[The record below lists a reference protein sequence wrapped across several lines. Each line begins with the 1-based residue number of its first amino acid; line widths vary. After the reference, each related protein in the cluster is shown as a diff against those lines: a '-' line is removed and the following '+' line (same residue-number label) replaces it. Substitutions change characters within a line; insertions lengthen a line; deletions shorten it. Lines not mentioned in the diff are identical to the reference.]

1 VGTLNHKDSNTENLF
16 MTTAKE
22 ICTVHLGSPMLDDDY
37 TLYEDGKIRH
47 FYDNNPWPSQD
58 LNNLN
63 QEEWLDPINV
73 SDSIKLKLLDKCPEE
88 LKEKAKKLLGL

>member
-1 VGTLNHKDSNTENLF
+1 

-22 ICTVHLGSPMLDDDY
+22 ICTVCLGSPMLDDDY
-37 TLYEDGKIRH
+37 ILYEDGKIKH

-63 QEEWLDPINV
+63 QEEWLDSSKL
-73 SDSIKLKLLDKCPEE
+73 SDSIKLKLLDRGPEE
-88 LKEKAKKLLGL
+88 SKEKAKKLLGLE